1 MKIKL
6 GDLCTICSSKRIM
19 EKEYTIDGVPFVR
32 GLEVTNKTLLQEDAR
47 YECHISKERF
57 DELKEKYGVPQ
68 IGDIL
73 ITAVGTIGNLCYI
86 NKKKDFYFK
95 DGNLIWFKQFKDV
108 VYSKYLYYFMQSP
121 CFKNQLNNLLIGA
134 VQKALTMVM
143 LSKIDIDL
151 PDYSKQVE
159 IADSI
164 EKYDLKVEN
173 NNKIISQLESMAKT
187 LYDYWFLQFE
197 FPNEEGKPYKSSGG
211 KMVYNEELKREI
223 PEGWKV
229 ENVKSHCKITWG
241 QCPDGANIL
250 PINTDEDSMPYCSG
264 AGDMRNGLLV
274 DCQAKTNAS
283 RRTANINDILMSV
296 AGSIGAV
303 CYCDKTISLGRAAV
317 AFSPKRNEELFTL
330 MSVKSFSDR
339 MKIVSSGSI
348 QKVVN
353 DNHLNDMNLVFND
366 EVLMK
371 FSKYNSLLN
380 KMIFLCRE
388 NQELASLR
396 DFLLPML
403 MNGQATFKE
412 D

>member
-32 GLEVTNKTLLQEDAR
+32 GLEVTNKTLLQDDAR

-143 LSKIDIDL
+143 LSKIIIDL

-223 PEGWKV
+223 PEVW
-229 ENVKSHCKITWG
+229 EVKTIGDLVIRNNKKFDYKSEQT
-241 QCPDGANIL
+241 NIDL
-250 PINTDEDSMPYCSG
+250 SVMPSDSIAVNQFNSSEDFS
-264 AGDMRNGLLV
+264 
-274 DCQAKTNAS
+274 TNLFVM
-283 RRTANINDILMSV
+283 NKGDILF
-296 AGSIGAV
+296 GSIRPYLHKACIAPCMGTFAGTV
-303 CYCDKTISLGRAAV
+303 YSYSVKENKDYNLVLTTLTRKSFFDYAESCCQGTKMPV
-317 AFSPKRNEELFTL
+317 VRNESILKYKL
-330 MSVKSFSDR
+330 AYDS
-339 MKIVSSGSI
+339 KIA
-348 QKVVN
+348 K
-353 DNHLNDMNLVFND
+353 LFND
-366 EVLMK
+366 YINFKDSIPNMIMQ
-371 FSKYNSLLN
+371 N
-380 KMIFLCRE
+380 K
-388 NQELASLR
+388 ELASLR

-403 MNGQATFKE
+403 MNGQVTFKE